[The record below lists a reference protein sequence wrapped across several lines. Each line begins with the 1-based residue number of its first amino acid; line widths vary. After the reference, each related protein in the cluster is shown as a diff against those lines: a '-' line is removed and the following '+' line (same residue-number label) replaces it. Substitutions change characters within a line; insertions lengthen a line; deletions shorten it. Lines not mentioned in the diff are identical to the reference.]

1 MYIVCKGDFK
11 LAKDSVES
19 KVENL
24 LKNIVENLGYD
35 LYDVEYSKEGKDYYL
50 RIFIDN
56 KNGIS
61 IEDCEKVNNAIDE
74 PLDKADLIPE
84 QYFLE
89 VSSTGLEKNLKKD
102 EHFISNIGNKIELKL
117 FQKVNNK
124 KIFEGVLEDYKDKKV
139 YIRTDDELIAID
151 RLNIASAK
159 TVYEWN

>member
-1 MYIVCKGDFK
+1 M
-11 LAKDSVES
+11 AKDSVES